1 MELAFIPLGND
12 KTVQRLCDSSR
23 ISDEQILPL
32 PMLAEPI
39 DGIDPSLRG
48 LSLDVWNQ
56 IRIETRTAPKRLDEL
71 LSLDPEPPRALS
83 DVLDLPF
90 EELTGDPEL

>member
-48 LSLDVWNQ
+48 LSLDVSVV
-56 IRIETRTAPKRLDEL
+56 R
-71 LSLDPEPPRALS
+71 
-83 DVLDLPF
+83 DLPLDF
-90 EELTGDPEL
+90 HDHIEARVSGHDEVRNMGSQ